1 LSYSHLHT
9 NPGFLKLP
17 KHCRKTPHFT
27 PKLSRTKPQHKRLHI
42 ATRHPPLATAV
53 EENKPNQT
61 KNKKEQKAKA
71 RKKKSA

>member
-1 LSYSHLHT
+1 
-9 NPGFLKLP
+9 
-17 KHCRKTPHFT
+17 
-27 PKLSRTKPQHKRLHI
+27 
-42 ATRHPPLATAV
+42 V